1 MIIDE
6 LKAANVKA
14 LKEHDKNARAIL
26 SVVLSKYKLM
36 EIELNSS
43 GKEMSDLDTTKLLN
57 KIIKELN
64 EELEGYKKVN
74 NVEQVKA
81 IEEQSELIKQYLPKM
96 MSEKEVRDEIEK
108 LPIKSIPS
116 IMKHF
121 KANFEGKVDMALVN
135 AIAKEYK

>member
-36 EIELNSS
+36 EIELNSN

-96 MSEKEVRDEIEK
+96 MSEKEVRNEIEK
-108 LPIKSIPS
+108 LPIKNIPS

>member
-6 LKAANVKA
+6 LKAANVKS
-14 LKEHDKNARAIL
+14 LKEHDKNARSIL

-57 KIIKELN
+57 KITKELS
-64 EELEGYKKVN
+64 EELEGYKKVG

-81 IEEQSELIKQYLPKM
+81 IEEQTELIKQYLPKM

-108 LPIKSIPS
+108 LPIKNIPS

>member
-36 EIELNSS
+36 EIELNSN

-64 EELEGYKKVN
+64 EELEGYKKVG

-81 IEEQSELIKQYLPKM
+81 IEEQSDLIKQYLPKM

-108 LPIKSIPS
+108 LPIKNITS

>member
-64 EELEGYKKVN
+64 EELEGYKKVG

-81 IEEQSELIKQYLPKM
+81 IEEQTELIKQYLPKM

-108 LPIKSIPS
+108 LPIKNIPL

>member
-64 EELEGYKKVN
+64 EELEGYKKVD

-108 LPIKSIPS
+108 LPIKNIPL

>member
-64 EELEGYKKVN
+64 EELEGYKKVG

-108 LPIKSIPS
+108 LPIKNIPL

>member
-81 IEEQSELIKQYLPKM
+81 IEEQTELIKQYLPKM

-108 LPIKSIPS
+108 LPIKNIPS

-121 KANFEGKVDMALVN
+121 KANVEGKVDMALVN

>member
-1 MIIDE
+1 MIE
-6 LKAANVKA
+6 RL
-14 LKEHDKNARAIL
+14 
-26 SVVLSKYKLM
+26 
-36 EIELNSS
+36 EIIKKRYEELNNQLLDPDNLSNIKLTREIS
-43 GKEMSDLDTTKLLN
+43 KEMSDLDTTKLLN

-64 EELEGYKKVN
+64 EELEGYKKVG

-81 IEEQSELIKQYLPKM
+81 IEEQTELIKQYLPKM

-108 LPIKSIPS
+108 LPIKNIPS

>member
-36 EIELNSS
+36 EIELNSC

-64 EELEGYKKVN
+64 EELEGYKKVD

-108 LPIKSIPS
+108 LPIKNIPS

>member
-36 EIELNSS
+36 EIELNSN

-64 EELEGYKKVN
+64 EELEGYKKVG

-108 LPIKSIPS
+108 LPIQNTPS

>member
-1 MIIDE
+1 
-6 LKAANVKA
+6 
-14 LKEHDKNARAIL
+14 
-26 SVVLSKYKLM
+26 
-36 EIELNSS
+36 
-43 GKEMSDLDTTKLLN
+43 MSDLDTTKLLN
-57 KIIKELN
+57 KVIKELN
-64 EELEGYKKVN
+64 EELEGYKKVG

-81 IEEQSELIKQYLPKM
+81 IEEQTELIKQYLPKM

-108 LPIKSIPS
+108 LPIKNIPL

>member
-6 LKAANVKA
+6 LKTANVKA

-36 EIELNSS
+36 EIELNSC

-64 EELEGYKKVN
+64 EELEGYKKVGN
-74 NVEQVKA
+74 IEQVKA
-81 IEEQSELIKQYLPKM
+81 IEEQSDLIKQYLPKM

-108 LPIKSIPS
+108 LPIKNIPS

>member
-36 EIELNSS
+36 EIELNSC

-64 EELEGYKKVN
+64 EELEGYKKVGN
-74 NVEQVKA
+74 IEQVKA
-81 IEEQSELIKQYLPKM
+81 IEEQSDLIKQYLPKM

-108 LPIKSIPS
+108 LPIKNIPS

-121 KANFEGKVDMALVN
+121 KENFEGKVDMALVN

>member
-64 EELEGYKKVN
+64 EELEGYKKPPQSL
-74 NVEQVKA
+74 QVIRLKFYHK
-81 IEEQSELIKQYLPKM
+81 ICC
-96 MSEKEVRDEIEK
+96 D
-108 LPIKSIPS
+108 
-116 IMKHF
+116 H
-121 KANFEGKVDMALVN
+121 
-135 AIAKEYK
+135 

>member
-36 EIELNSS
+36 EIELNSN

-64 EELEGYKKVN
+64 EELEGYKKVG

-81 IEEQSELIKQYLPKM
+81 IEEQTELIKQYLPKM

-108 LPIKSIPS
+108 ITIKNIPL
-116 IMKHF
+116 IKKHF